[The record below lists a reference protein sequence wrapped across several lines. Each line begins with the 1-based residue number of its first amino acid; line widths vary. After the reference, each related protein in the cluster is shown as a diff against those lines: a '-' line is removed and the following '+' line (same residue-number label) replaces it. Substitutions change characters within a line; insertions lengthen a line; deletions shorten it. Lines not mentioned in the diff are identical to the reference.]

1 MAKKIPERSEIPV
14 QYTWNTDDLFVS
26 DEAWQEAFDAVQNKI
41 PRLAS
46 YAGRLSESAAVLYE
60 YIKLDEELSEEVNSI
75 ASYAHRKNDQDT
87 REPKYQAMA
96 GKLSSLL
103 VALRSATAFELPEM
117 MKMEDATLEQF
128 YKDEPELELYRLVFS
143 RMRDK
148 REHIL
153 SDAEEKL
160 LAAVG
165 EITDTSSDIFSKLTN
180 ADLKFADA
188 EDSEGNRH
196 PVSNGAYILH
206 MDSADRVLRKS
217 AYESMYNGYGS
228 VKNTLAS
235 TINGHMKQL
244 KVNAGVR
251 KYPNTLAAALS
262 NTRVP
267 ENVYHNLISTVNA
280 NLDKLHRYVGLRKKL
295 LGLDEL
301 RMYDIYTSMVPGC
314 EMEISYEEAKQV
326 VYDALAP
333 LGDDYR
339 KVLQQGFDSRWID
352 VYENVGKRSGAY
364 SYGASKPHPYV
375 LLNHKDNLDS
385 MFTLAHE
392 MGHALHSW
400 YSGHK
405 QPQPYR
411 NYVIFVAEVASTC
424 NEALLMQ
431 YLLNKTTDRKERAF
445 LINHYL
451 DKFKGTLFR
460 QTQFAE
466 FELRMNQLCA
476 QGQPLTADL
485 LSREYR
491 AVNEKYY
498 GPDMVCD
505 DLIALEW
512 ARIPHF
518 YFNYYVY
525 QYATGYSAAIA
536 LSRRIL
542 EEGEPAV
549 KDYLNFL
556 SGGSSKDPIDLLKD
570 AGVDMGSPAPVQSAL
585 DVFGELLDEMEAL
598 LEESCEG
605 E

>member
-1 MAKKIPERSEIPV
+1 MANKKIPERSEVPV

-26 DEAWQEAFDAVQNKI
+26 DEAWQAAFDSVQAQI
-41 PRLAS
+41 PQLGTF
-46 YAGRLSESAAVLYE
+46 AGRLSESAATLYE
-60 YIKLDEELSEEVNSI
+60 YLMAEQTISDEFSPI
-75 ASYAHRKNDQDT
+75 ANYAQRKYDQDT
-87 REPKYQAMA
+87 REPRYQAMA
-96 GKLSSLL
+96 GKVSSLM

-117 MKMEDATLEQF
+117 MKMEDETLEQF
-128 YKDEPELELYRLVFS
+128 YKDEPALELYRLAFT
-143 RMRDK
+143 RMRAK

-153 SDAEEKL
+153 SDAEEKI
-160 LAAVG
+160 LAAEG
-165 EITDTSSDIFSKLTN
+165 EAAGTASDVFSKLTN

-188 EDSEGNRH
+188 EDSEGNKH
-196 PVSNGAYILH
+196 PVSNGSYVLH
-206 MDSADRVLRKS
+206 LDSEDRALRKS

-228 VKNTLAS
+228 VKNTLAA

-244 KVNAGVR
+244 KVNAAVR

-267 ENVYHNLISTVNA
+267 EDVYHNLISTVNA
-280 NLDKLHRYVGLRKKL
+280 NLDKLHRYVALRKKL

-301 RMYDIYTSMVPGC
+301 KMYDIYTSMVPGG
-314 EMEISYEEAKQV
+314 ESEIPYEEAKKT

-333 LGDDYR
+333 LGEDYR
-339 KVLQQGFDSRWID
+339 KVLQEGFDNRWID

-364 SYGASKPHPYV
+364 SSGGSEPHPYV

-392 MGHALHSW
+392 MGHALHSY
-400 YSGHK
+400 YSGHT
-405 QPQPYR
+405 QPKPYR
-411 NYVIFVAEVASTC
+411 HYVIFVAEVASTC

-431 YLLNKTTDRKERAF
+431 YLLNKTTDKKERAF

-466 FELRMNQLCA
+466 FELRMNELCA

-518 YFNYYVY
+518 YYNYYVY

-542 EEGEPAV
+542 REGEPAV

-556 SGGSSKDPIDLLKD
+556 SGGCSKDPIDLLKD

-585 DVFGELLDEMEAL
+585 DLFGELLDELEAL
-598 LEESCEG
+598 LAD
-605 E
+605 

>member
-1 MAKKIPERSEIPV
+1 MAKKIPERSEIPA

-26 DEAWQEAFDAVQNKI
+26 DEAWQEAFDAVQDKI

-60 YIKLDEELSEEVNSI
+60 YIKLDEELSEEFSPI
-75 ASYAHRKNDQDT
+75 ANYAHRKYDQDT

-96 GKLSSLL
+96 GKLSSLI

-128 YKDEPELELYRLVFS
+128 YKDEPKLELYRLAFS
-143 RMRDK
+143 RMRDQ

-165 EITDTSSDIFSKLTN
+165 EINDTASDVFSKLTN

-196 PVSNGAYILH
+196 PVSNGAYTLH

-217 AYESMYNGYGS
+217 AYESMYNGYGA
-228 VKNTLAS
+228 VKNTLAA

-262 NTRVP
+262 DTRVP

-314 EMEISYEEAKQV
+314 EMEISYEEAKRV
-326 VYDALAP
+326 VYDALVP

-364 SYGASKPHPYV
+364 SSGSSKPHPYV
-375 LLNHKDNLDS
+375 LLNHKDNLES

-400 YSGHK
+400 YSGQA

-431 YLLNKTTDRKERAF
+431 HLLNKTADRKERAF

-466 FELRMNQLCA
+466 FELHMNQLCA

-498 GPDMVCD
+498 GPDMVSD

-518 YFNYYVY
+518 YYNYYVY

-549 KDYLNFL
+549 KEYLNFL
-556 SGGSSKDPIDLLKD
+556 SGGCSKDPIDLLKD

-585 DVFGELLDEMEAL
+585 DMFGELLDEMEAL
-598 LEESCEG
+598 LEE
-605 E
+605 

>member
-26 DEAWQEAFDAVQNKI
+26 DEAWQQAYDELQAKI
-41 PRLAS
+41 PQLAA
-46 YAGRLSESAAVLYE
+46 YAGRLSESAATLYE
-60 YIKLDEELSEEVNSI
+60 YVKLDEQLGKEAGPIFN
-75 ASYAHRKNDQDT
+75 YAQRKYDQDT

-96 GKLSSLL
+96 GKLTSLM
-103 VALRSATAFELPEM
+103 VAMRSATAFELPEM
-117 MKMEDATLEQF
+117 MKMEDEVLEQF
-128 YKDEPELELYRLVFS
+128 YRDEPGLELYRLAFS

-160 LAAVG
+160 LAATG
-165 EITDTSSDIFSKLTN
+165 ETSGTASDIFSKLTN

-188 EDSEGNRH
+188 EDGEGKPQ
-196 PVSNGAYILH
+196 PVSNGSYGLH
-206 MDSADRVLRKS
+206 MDSADRVLRKN

-228 VKNTLAS
+228 VKNTLAAA
-235 TINGHMKQL
+235 IDGHMKQL
-244 KVNAGVR
+244 KVNAAVR

-262 NTRVP
+262 STRVP
-267 ENVYHNLISTVNA
+267 EEVYHNLISTVNA
-280 NLDKLHRYVGLRKKL
+280 NLDKLHRYVSLRKKL
-295 LGLDEL
+295 LNMDEL
-301 RMYDIYTSMVPGC
+301 RMYDIYTSMVPGS
-314 EMEISYEEAKQV
+314 EMEIPYEQAKQI
-326 VYDALAP
+326 VYEALAP
-333 LGDDYR
+333 LGEDYR

-364 SYGASKPHPYV
+364 SSGSADPHPYV

-400 YSGHK
+400 YSNHN
-405 QPQPYR
+405 QPEVYR

-431 YLLNKTTDRKERAF
+431 YLLNKTTDKKERAY

-466 FELRMNQLCA
+466 FELLMNRLCA

-491 AVNEKYY
+491 AINEKYY
-498 GPDMVCD
+498 GPDMVSD
-505 DLIALEW
+505 ELIALEW

-518 YFNYYVY
+518 YYNYYVY

-542 EEGEPAV
+542 TEGESAV

-556 SGGSSKDPIDLLKD
+556 SGGCSKDPIDLLKG
-570 AGVDMGSPAPVQSAL
+570 AGVDMGSPVPVQSAL
-585 DVFGELLDEMEAL
+585 DLFGELLDEMESL
-598 LEESCEG
+598 LEE
-605 E
+605 

>member
-1 MAKKIPERSEIPV
+1 MAKKIPERSEVPV
-14 QYTWNTDDLFVS
+14 QYTWNTDDLFLS
-26 DEAWQEAFDAVQNKI
+26 DEAWQEAFDAVQAKI
-41 PRLAS
+41 PQLAA

-60 YIKLDEELSEEVNSI
+60 YLQLDQAMSDELSPLMN
-75 ASYAHRKNDQDT
+75 YAQRKYDQDT
-87 REPKYQAMA
+87 RVPAYQSMS
-96 GKLSSLL
+96 GKISSLY

-117 MKMEDATLEQF
+117 MKLDDATLEQF
-128 YKDEPELELYRLVFS
+128 YKDEPALELYRLAFT

-153 SDAEEKL
+153 SDAEERL
-160 LAAVG
+160 LAAAG
-165 EITDTSSDIFSKLTN
+165 ETSNTPSDIFSKLTN

-188 EDSEGNRH
+188 EDSQGNKH
-196 PVSNGAYILH
+196 PVSNGSYVLH
-206 MDSADRVLRKS
+206 LDSEDRVLRKS

-228 VKNTLAS
+228 MKNTLAA

-244 KVNAGVR
+244 KVNANVR

-267 ENVYHNLISTVNA
+267 EEVYHNLISTVGA
-280 NLDKLHRYVGLRKKL
+280 NLDKLHRYVRLRKKL

-301 RMYDIYTSMVPGC
+301 RMYDIYTSMVPGA
-314 EMEISYEEAKQV
+314 EAEIPYEQAKQT

-333 LGDDYR
+333 LGEDYR
-339 KVLQQGFDSRWID
+339 KVLQEGFDNRWID

-364 SYGASKPHPYV
+364 SSGGSEPHPYV

-392 MGHALHSW
+392 MGHALHSY
-400 YSGHK
+400 YSGHT
-405 QPQPYR
+405 QPKPYR
-411 NYVIFVAEVASTC
+411 HYVIFVAEVASTC

-431 YLLNKTTDRKERAF
+431 YLLNKTTDKKERAY

-491 AVNEKYY
+491 AINEKYY

-505 DLIALEW
+505 DLIAQEW

-518 YFNYYVY
+518 YYNYYVY

-536 LSRRIL
+536 LSQRIL
-542 EEGEPAV
+542 KEGESAV
-549 KDYLNFL
+549 KDYLGFL
-556 SGGSSKDPIDLLKD
+556 SGGCSKDPIDLLKD
-570 AGVDMGSPAPVQSAL
+570 AGVDMGSPAPVQAAL
-585 DVFGELLDEMEAL
+585 DLFGELLDEMEAL
-598 LEESCEG
+598 LED
-605 E
+605 

>member
-1 MAKKIPERSEIPV
+1 MAKKIPERSEVPV

-26 DEAWQEAFDAVQNKI
+26 DEAWQEAFDAVQTKI
-41 PRLAS
+41 PKLAA
-46 YAGRLSESAAVLYE
+46 YAGRLDESAATLYE
-60 YIKLDEELSEEVNSI
+60 YVKLDEEVSKE
-75 ASYAHRKNDQDT
+75 ASPIFNYAQRKYDQDT

-96 GKLSSLL
+96 GKLTSLM

-117 MKMEDATLEQF
+117 MKIEDETLEQF
-128 YKDEPELELYRLVFS
+128 YKDEPGLELYRLAFS

-165 EITDTSSDIFSKLTN
+165 ETTGTASDIFSKLTN

-188 EDSEGNRH
+188 EDGEGKLQ
-196 PVSNGAYILH
+196 PVSNGSYGLH
-206 MDSADRVLRKS
+206 MDSADRVLRKN

-228 VKNTLAS
+228 VKNTLAAA
-235 TINGHMKQL
+235 IDGHMKQL
-244 KVNAGVR
+244 KVNAAVR
-251 KYPNTLAAALS
+251 KYPNTLSAALS
-262 NTRVP
+262 STRVP
-267 ENVYHNLISTVNA
+267 ENVYHNLISTINS
-280 NLDKLHRYVGLRKKL
+280 NLDKLHRYVSLRKKL
-295 LGLDEL
+295 LGMDEL
-301 RMYDIYTSMVPGC
+301 RMYDIYTSMVPGS
-314 EMEISYEEAKQV
+314 EMEIPYEEAKQI
-326 VYDALAP
+326 VYEALAP
-333 LGDDYR
+333 LGEDYR
-339 KVLQQGFDSRWID
+339 KVLQEGFDNRWID

-364 SYGASKPHPYV
+364 SSGGSDPHPYV

-400 YSGHK
+400 YSNHN
-405 QPQPYR
+405 QPQVYR

-431 YLLNKTTDRKERAF
+431 YLLNKTTDKKERAF

-466 FELRMNQLCA
+466 FELRMNELCA

-491 AVNEKYY
+491 ALNEKYY
-498 GPDMVCD
+498 GPDMVSD
-505 DLIALEW
+505 ELIATEW

-518 YFNYYVY
+518 YYNYYVY

-542 EEGEPAV
+542 REGEPAV

-556 SGGSSKDPIDLLKD
+556 SGGCSKDPIDLLKG

-585 DVFGELLDEMEAL
+585 DLFGELLDEMEIL
-598 LEESCEG
+598 LEK
-605 E
+605 